1 MYELE
6 NGEAPGE
13 LTLNPDYQ
21 CQPMVVLSPDSVPQ
35 DVQICRELGTQGYL
49 LRPQPGAL
57 ERQTGSRGRS
67 SRAAGASLAILIV
80 EDNLL
85 NQQLAAALLR
95 GWGHRIEVANNGIE
109 ALLLHEKKVFD
120 LILMDLQMPEM
131 GGFEAAAAILERER
145 ATPNKTV
152 IMAITASIAPRD
164 REKCMAAGMDDYL
177 PKPLK
182 ADMVAAMLSK
192 HFPSAEMPVPGPVEG
207 GKFDYAAALANA
219 DAEVVGLI
227 AAMFLEQAPAH
238 LRKMRWAW
246 EADDLAILQRQAH
259 AMTGLL
265 GTFLAEPARRIAEEI
280 DLSILEKRPVK
291 GPGVFDALEREVA
304 ELSPHLAPFAKP
316 AAAK

>member
-1 MYELE
+1 MYESE
-6 NGEAPGE
+6 NGEASGE

-21 CQPMVVLSPDSVPQ
+21 HQPMVVLSPDSVPQ
-35 DVQICRELGTQGYL
+35 DVQKCRELGTQGYL
-49 LRPQPGAL
+49 LQPPSGAL
-57 ERQTGSRGRS
+57 ERQTGLRGRS
-67 SRAAGASLAILIV
+67 SRAAGASLAIMIV

-85 NQQLAAALLR
+85 NQQLASALLSR
-95 GWGHRIEVANNGIE
+95 WGHRIEIANNGIE
-109 ALLLHEKKVFD
+109 ALSLHEKKDFD

-131 GGFEAAAAILERER
+131 GGFEATAAILERER
-145 ATPNKTV
+145 VKSNKTL
-152 IMAITASIAPRD
+152 IIAITASIAPRD

-182 ADMVAAMLSK
+182 ADVVAAMLSK
-192 HFPSAEMPVPGPVEG
+192 HFPSAEMPVPGRAEVG
-207 GKFDYAAALANA
+207 RFDYAAALANA

-227 AAMFLEQAPAH
+227 AAMFLEQAPSH

-259 AMTGLL
+259 AMTALL

-280 DLSILEKRPVK
+280 DLSIMENRPLS
-291 GPGVFDALEREVA
+291 GPGVFDALEREIA

-316 AAAK
+316 VAAK